1 MTMHLASESI
11 VEYDVPA
18 TMRDGVILRAN
29 IYRPVGEGRWP
40 VLLLRIPYGKNL
52 PLATSL
58 FDPSQAARKGY
69 VIIIQDT
76 RGRYASEGEWEPNK
90 NEWLDGVDTINWAA
104 SLPYSDGNVGMF
116 GASYSGFTQWA
127 PATHQ
132 PAALKAIVPM
142 ITMGDPLNGSRFRA
156 GALELGKSANWHL
169 QAVGMDVVMKRHQG
183 DLDPYNLAQAMRE
196 IVQEI
201 DALGTQGYWSLPLKG
216 FGPLKRTGVAPAFF
230 DELAHPMDR
239 TYADSI
245 TILGKHEQVKVP
257 ALNIGGWY
265 DLYVMDTIENFRIM
279 REHGSTPEARQSQ
292 LLIGPWS
299 HMNRTNT
306 IGEINFGFAANSAL
320 IDLKSTMESVH
331 LRWYDHWL
339 KGIDNGVENEA
350 PIKLFVM
357 GANIWRDEYE
367 WPLARAVE
375 TRYYLHSQ
383 GHANT
388 LHGDGT
394 LSTILPEEELVD
406 QYDYDPANPVVTHGG
421 AVLMTP
427 EFPAGPYDQRPTE
440 SRADVQV
447 YTTPPLEQDTEV
459 TGPIT
464 VHLWAT
470 SSAPDTDFIAR
481 LVDVHPDGYAQN
493 LTDGIIRARYRHF
506 AHGEAPS
513 LIEPGKTY
521 EYEID
526 LWATSNVFKKGHS
539 IRLDV
544 TSSNFPRWDRNP
556 NTGHDLGVDDELVV
570 AHQTILHDTAHP
582 SFVSL
587 PIVPTRQ

>member
-1 MTMHLASESI
+1 MTTHLKNACI
-11 VEYDVPA
+11 VEYDIPV
-18 TMRDGVILRAN
+18 TMRDGVVLRAN
-29 IYRPVGEGRWP
+29 IYRPVGEGKWP

-58 FDPSQAARKGY
+58 FDPAQAACKGY
-69 VIIIQDT
+69 VIIIQDI

-132 PAALKAIVPM
+132 PTALKAIVPM
-142 ITMGDPLNGSRFRA
+142 ITFNNPLNGWRFRA
-156 GALELGKSANWHL
+156 GAFELGKSVYWHL
-169 QAVGMDVVMKRHQG
+169 QAVGMDVMMKQHQSSP
-183 DLDPYNLAQAMRE
+183 DLSSLEQDLHAL
-196 IVQEI
+196 VQEI
-201 DALGTQGYWSLPLKG
+201 DTLGTRGYWSLPLKE
-216 FGPLKRTGVAPAFF
+216 FGPLKRTKMAPEFF
-230 DELAHPMDR
+230 DELEHPMDR
-239 TYADSI
+239 AYVDSI
-245 TILGKHEQVKVP
+245 TLLGKHEQVKVP

-265 DLYVMDTIENFRIM
+265 DIFLKDTIENFRIM
-279 REHGSTPEARQSQ
+279 HQHGSTPEARQSK

-306 IGEINFGFAANSAL
+306 IGEINFGTIANSAL
-320 IDLKSTMESVH
+320 IDLKSTMENVH
-331 LRWYDHWL
+331 LRWYDYWL
-339 KGIDNGVENEA
+339 KGIDNGVADEA

-357 GANIWRDEYE
+357 GANVWRDEYE

-375 TRYYLHSQ
+375 TRYYLHSK

-388 LHGDGT
+388 LDGDGILNP
-394 LSTILPEEELVD
+394 LSPQEEPAD
-406 QYDYDPANPVVTHGG
+406 RYDYDPANPVITHGG
-421 AVLMTP
+421 AILMTS

-440 SRADVQV
+440 SRSDVLV

-464 VHLWAT
+464 VHLWAM
-470 SSAPDTDFIAR
+470 SNAPDTDFVAR
-481 LVDVHPDGYAQN
+481 LVDVHPEGYACN

-506 AHGEAPS
+506 AQGEAPS
-513 LIEPGKTY
+513 LIEPGKAY

-526 LWATSNVFKKGHS
+526 LWATSNVFKQGHR

-544 TSSNFPRWDRNP
+544 TSSNFPRWDRNL
-556 NTGHDLGVDDELVV
+556 NTGHDLGIDAEGTV
-570 AHQTILHDTAHP
+570 AHQTILHDAEHP

-587 PIVPTRQ
+587 PIVPLAL